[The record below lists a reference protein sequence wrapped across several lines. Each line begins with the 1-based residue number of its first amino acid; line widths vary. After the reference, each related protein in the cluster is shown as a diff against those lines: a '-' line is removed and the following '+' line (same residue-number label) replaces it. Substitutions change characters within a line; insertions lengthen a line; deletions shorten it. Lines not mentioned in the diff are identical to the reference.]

1 MAARFDRRAIVLSGL
16 ALTALART
24 AAAAPKTRMVVIGA
38 PSRGRRRA
46 WSGLMTQAGFEVESH
61 DTDDLDP
68 ARREAG
74 ISPAPGGR
82 HTAFVNGYVVEDH
95 VPPEDVVRLLR
106 KRHQAIGLT
115 VPGMPMGSPGVQTQG
130 RHDAF
135 DTLLILQGG
144 ATRIFA
150 RHV

>member
-1 MAARFDRRAIVLSGL
+1 MLSGL
-16 ALTALART
+16 ALTALARI
-24 AAAAPKTRMVVIGA
+24 AAAAPKPRLVVIGS
-38 PSRGRRRA
+38 PGRDRRRA
-46 WSGLMTQAGFEVESH
+46 RSGLMTRAGFEVESH
-61 DTDDLDP
+61 DADDLDP

-95 VPPEDVVRLLR
+95 LPSEEVVRLLR
-106 KRHQAIGLT
+106 KRPQAIGLT
-115 VPGMPMGSPGVQTQG
+115 VPGMPMGSPGMQTPG
-130 RHDAF
+130 RHDTF
-135 DTLLILQGG
+135 DTPLILQGG